1 MRTKLD
7 QKHCDALEPMPKPS
21 DWQRKRDPDD
31 VPTPVAVALSDF
43 CRRARSPASPRQVRE
58 ALALLTADDDF
69 RVSELA
75 ATEPAVSPIG
85 PYAAVDI
92 ISGTSAD
99 LAQRRQGSGYYELL
113 GALVEEKQRKAPP
126 LPPPPLAVFPPVAS
140 VLKTDAPALESP
152 KKMTKAERTQERI
165 LPKRMEDFGGF
176 GDDDAGP
183 KFGAQF
189 LPKRNLP
196 APRGRFSRI
205 DPTKQSFESMLKAE
219 ARTAIEDIVKQ
230 SANRYAAHELLE
242 AAFSGK
248 KGIPLSIEEVE
259 EALQRHRLL
268 SDLEDRERQA
278 IVEQLVAARGALGRA
293 AYALQIPPKALARL
307 GALLGLESRIDE
319 IRSGFAKES
328 IAGLPLS
335 QRLEL
340 LSKTKYLADL
350 KIEAKFQKALTRELN
365 GLFDEVADAVETPS
379 QALELVAKKHA
390 LHPESL
396 RRATEMLRLHVA
408 VKNA

>member
-1 MRTKLD
+1 
-7 QKHCDALEPMPKPS
+7 MPKPS

-43 CRRARSPASPRQVRE
+43 CRRAKSPASPRQVRE
-58 ALALLTADDDF
+58 ALALLAADDDF
-69 RVSELA
+69 RITDLA
-75 ATEPAVSPIG
+75 ATEPVAFPLG

-92 ISGTSAD
+92 VSGTSAD

-113 GALVEEKQRKAPP
+113 SALVDEKQKKAPP

-140 VLKTDAPALESP
+140 IVKTVMPAGESRG
-152 KKMTKAERTQERI
+152 KMTKAERTQERI

-176 GDDDAGP
+176 SDDETSP

-196 APRGRFSRI
+196 APRGRFSRV
-205 DPTKQSFESMLKAE
+205 DPSKQSFESMLKAE
-219 ARTAIEDIVKQ
+219 ARSTIEDIVKQ
-230 SANRYAAHELLE
+230 SPHRYAALELLD
-242 AAFSGK
+242 ASFSGK
-248 KGIPLSIEEVE
+248 KGNPLSIEEVE
-259 EALQRHRLL
+259 EALLRHRLL
-268 SDLEDRERQA
+268 STLEERERQA

-293 AYALQIPPKALARL
+293 AYALEIPPKSLSRL
-307 GALLGLESRIDE
+307 GAVLGLEPRIDE

-365 GLFDEVADAVETPS
+365 GLFDEVADAVETPA

-396 RRATEMLRLHVA
+396 RRATEVLRLHVA
-408 VKNA
+408 AKNA